1 MLVADRSFK
10 GILGR
15 DIDEYPEGI
24 VIPVDK
30 PYRWTSAD
38 VIRKIKYA
46 AVKHFGKK
54 NLKVGHAGT
63 LDPLATGIL
72 LVCIGKATKRA
83 EEFQSHDKEYVA
95 GITFGATTP
104 S

>member
-46 AVKHFGKK
+46 AVRHFGKK
-54 NLKVGHAGT
+54 CGLHPTKKFMFALLHFTVAVAHPQSSCGGQQHADET
-63 LDPLATGIL
+63 AYHS
-72 LVCIGKATKRA
+72 
-83 EEFQSHDKEYVA
+83 QS
-95 GITFGATTP
+95 F